1 VSVSVSVSAL
11 RTRGRKVVRTSG
23 FAAITAS
30 MLPLYAL
37 RDAIV
42 ADGERPS
49 LRDRWLRRWSGAL
62 LELFAVRV
70 DVSGSV
76 PASERGRLVVANHRS
91 TIDIAILLH
100 TFGGH
105 MVSRGDIEGWP
116 LVGAAARKVGTVF
129 VDRESAVS
137 GASAI
142 RAIRT
147 LLKEGRTVC
156 IFPEGTTFADDE
168 VHPFHSGAFVAALRT
183 GADVIPVGIAY
194 ERGSGAA
201 FVGESFGKHLSRMA
215 GADPTRVSVCI
226 GAPIGVDARSRAGD
240 LRDRAMSAVKG
251 LVTDARARED
261 ARGRGVQERR

>member
-1 VSVSVSVSAL
+1 MSRDARTL
-11 RTRGRKVVRTSG
+11 RTRLRRVLRTSG

-37 RDAIV
+37 RDAVV
-42 ADGERPS
+42 ADGERAH

-70 DVSGSV
+70 DLSGGV
-76 PASERGRLVVANHRS
+76 PPRERGRLVVANHRS
-91 TIDIAILLH
+91 TIDIAILLR

-129 VDRESAVS
+129 VDRQSAVS
-137 GASAI
+137 GATAI

-147 LLKEGRTVC
+147 LLKAGRTVC
-156 IFPEGTTFADDE
+156 VFAEGTTFAEDE

-226 GAPIGVDARSRAGD
+226 GAPIAVDGRSRAGD
-240 LRDRAMSAVKG
+240 LRDRARSAVER
-251 LVTDARARED
+251 LVAEARARQDARAD
-261 ARGRGVQERR
+261 GH

>member
-1 VSVSVSVSAL
+1 MSRGARTL
-11 RTRGRKVVRTSG
+11 RTKVRRVLRTSG

-42 ADGERPS
+42 ADGERAP

-62 LELFAVRV
+62 LDLFAVRV
-70 DVSGSV
+70 DVSGGVS
-76 PASERGRLVVANHRS
+76 PSERGRLVVANHRS
-91 TIDIAILLH
+91 TIDIAILLR

-129 VDRESAVS
+129 VDRQSAVS
-137 GASAI
+137 GATAI
-142 RAIRT
+142 RAIRA
-147 LLKEGRTVC
+147 LLKAGRTVC
-156 IFPEGTTFADDE
+156 IFPEGTTFAEDE

-183 GADVIPVGIAY
+183 GADIIPVGIAY

-201 FVGESFGKHLSRMA
+201 FVGETFGKHLSRMA

-226 GAPIGVDARSRAGD
+226 GTPIAVDGRSRAGD

-251 LVTDARARED
+251 LVADARARQD
-261 ARGRGVQERR
+261 ARADGH